1 MMNAS
6 MMFTR
11 SVTGLASTIL
21 MALYASS
28 LQGHPELS
36 IDELVTWTASNDDY
50 IRKSMDTLQ
59 SMGLVSLRVGE
70 RNAKYYRLADS
81 MQQFL
86 PGFVPVLPAQSNSS
100 FLKSETGAKV
110 IDVSAESV
118 LVEPESTEKKGE
130 NTSSFLKSEGQNGFN
145 QLIDDDDQLNLFNN
159 NSSSSS
165 IMNPKIKFL
174 QPANESKKE
183 HVVETRETVI
193 FDQLASFPT
202 LEKLFESMELL
213 FGDRL
218 DVKMFAPD
226 LAPQLALAWI
236 CKAYFDAQRN
246 PAFKNPVGLIR
257 KRLAA
262 KEQRKISRLEEM
274 PDEFLEAIGLW
285 EGRCAIC
292 SEGFRT
298 RQALHDHM
306 ADGHC
311 DDENQADAGESVD
324 LGEVGFDIFPA
335 WEQVLRELSQEMAP
349 SSFETWVR
357 DTRPIDWRPET
368 GRLVI
373 GARNAYACD
382 WLKNRMGTTIQG
394 YLSKISDRT
403 LITCEFRAV
412 TQ

>member
-86 PGFVPVLPAQSNSS
+86 PGFVPVLPAQSSVNSS

-110 IDVSAESV
+110 IDESV
-118 LVEPESTEKKGE
+118 LVEPENAEKNGE

-174 QPANESKKE
+174 QPAKE
-183 HVVETRETVI
+183 HVLETRETVI

-274 PDEFLEAIGLW
+274 PDDFLEAIGLW

-298 RQALHDHM
+298 RQALHDHL

-311 DDENQADAGESVD
+311 EDDEHQADAGESVD

-335 WEQVLRELSQEMAP
+335 WEQVLRELSQEMPRA
-349 SSFETWVR
+349 SYESWVR
-357 DTRPIDWRPET
+357 DTRPLGWQDEI

-373 GARNAYACD
+373 GTRNAYACD
-382 WLKNRMGTTIQG
+382 WLQKRMSVIQG
-394 YLSKISDRT
+394 HLSKISDRK
-403 LITCEFRAV
+403 LICEFRAV